1 MAKST
6 YYIDSYFRF
15 PAKNQVISKF
25 ISKLWYKVQHQ
36 PASLFVYLLVCLAFF
51 KKWANPSLFF
61 IYFRLLKHI
70 TNFTTNTY
78 VKKCPSSIQC
88 QDSNSQP
95 LEHEPPPITT
105 IPGLPPLQTCPTT
118 DQLWVLVLF
127 GQLWSWSF
135 VVKWGSNQASQ
146 ILLYNDCELQ
156 AFNANALDRLFKYSI
171 NFVV

>member
-1 MAKST
+1 MERITRHKMFVQLLKKVFSRSIGHFTRPNTPNNTRQMPFLASFSISMVIVAFKST
-6 YYIDSYFRF
+6 NCF
-15 PAKNQVISKF
+15 
-25 ISKLWYKVQHQ
+25 L
-36 PASLFVYLLVCLAFF
+36 
-51 KKWANPSLFF
+51 
-61 IYFRLLKHI
+61 
-70 TNFTTNTY
+70 
-78 VKKCPSSIQC
+78 CPSSIQC

-118 DQLWVLVLF
+118 DQLWVPVLF

-171 NFVV
+171 YFVV